1 MQNFNSGDA
10 RNQHR
15 MFWLGSS
22 IKLSLSNMQ
31 KNFFEKESASGPH
44 RVGTRRIRVG
54 TRRIEVMVFVL
65 FRYPW
70 SFLSIAKPYPVPF
83 EERYEWALAE
93 GFWKQQWRINLGQV
107 LNPFNYILLAI
118 TVIRYG
124 IHMLVDGVD
133 GVFSDTQSRLAKGI
147 KGFVEGLFFFPIIAL
162 SVLKGLF
169 SVVSSLPALVVWPA
183 VLIASALRRK
193 SLKSDLG
200 SLKSD
205 LDRLE
210 KTVVDAVAKKILSK
224 PTATDINAKIEGLKN
239 RVDGEKKDQLGP
251 EFYRLGELRQELDG
265 LRKQV
270 VKAAKKGVEDTN
282 RPTENLKRNLQR
294 LNTVFEHKIKELE
307 EKMCRVSP
315 SYPSRSGADGFDAKL
330 LGYKAYQ
337 TALNGETDTQL
348 PKNEQAEILK
358 ACVNELRKIFSTIQA
373 VEIAAKQPQR
383 PEILNPLGDRLVKL
397 KAEIKKKGLE
407 NNPKVK
413 NKFNTFAEQLIKNET
428 LFHCPNAQIS
438 PSEKIT
444 KENLPQVKQRI
455 QKLSERVRVAEKQ
468 SKNSGL
474 FAGGFFTPPTGEE
487 TEAVRQPRRQGSAK
501 HEPPSPR

>member
-1 MQNFNSGDA
+1 MPKTVESKAQKVREEALLFYWTGIHSKIFKKG
-10 RNQHR
+10 
-15 MFWLGSS
+15 
-22 IKLSLSNMQ
+22 LSNAASVRA
-31 KNFFEKESASGPH
+31 KN
-44 RVGTRRIRVG
+44 I
-54 TRRIEVMVFVL
+54 L
-65 FRYPW
+65 FKDPS
-70 SFLSIAKPYPVPF
+70 SFLGIANSYSFRFADSLP
-83 EERYEWALAE
+83 
-93 GFWKQQWRINLGQV
+93 INIGQV
-107 LNPFNYILLAI
+107 LNPFNYLLFPFFWLKTALRSKASPGLQVAI
-118 TVIRYG
+118 EVLFAPVTIP
-124 IHMLVDGVD
+124 L
-133 GVFSDTQSRLAKGI
+133 SLA
-147 KGFVEGLFFFPIIAL
+147 
-162 SVLKGLF
+162 KGLF

-193 SLKSDLG
+193 

-251 EFYRLGELRQELDG
+251 EFYRLGELRQEVDE
-265 LRKQV
+265 LRKEV
-270 VKAAKKGVEDTN
+270 VKDVTRENKAD
-282 RPTENLKRNLQR
+282 RPTENFKRNLQR

-315 SYPSRSGADGFDAKL
+315 SYPSRSVADGFDAKL
-330 LGYKAYQ
+330 LGYQAYQTALQAYQ
-337 TALNGETDTQL
+337 TALNGEIEQPDTQL

-358 ACVNELRKIFSTIQA
+358 ACVNELREIFSTIQA

-444 KENLPQVKQRI
+444 KENLPQVKQGI

-474 FAGGFFTPPTGEE
+474 FAGGFFTPPTGGE
-487 TEAVRQPRRQGSAK
+487 TKAVNQPPQWRPICPLTR
-501 HEPPSPR
+501 